1 MVAQGSGLRARTG
14 IRMSP
19 STPGQHSAPDPP
31 HKPEAMVPCI
41 SCRAL
46 ISREAKLCPTCRSYQ
61 VNWKNDLAYFGST
74 AGFIA
79 ILASAVTFISG
90 QLAEGWRVATWK
102 DIIQPVYFEY
112 PGDVAFINSG
122 DGDAVVASVDVTWG
136 ESPRNTVNIPINK
149 PVPKDGFVVVTLKS
163 PFEDPLNIDNA
174 HWAKNTTGVPSP
186 KLFAE
191 SMRYGD
197 RRRCAEHHFYNA
209 GHLVFR
215 RIDGLEPDKRL
226 VSAPVIAN
234 LNIVSLHS
242 GAVVTTPLQ
251 DMRVTFLFIPGNRPE
266 CTDEAFELRG

>member
-122 DGDAVVASVDVTWG
+122 DGDAVVASVDVTWV
-136 ESPRNTVNIPINK
+136 S
-149 PVPKDGFVVVTLKS
+149 
-163 PFEDPLNIDNA
+163 
-174 HWAKNTTGVPSP
+174 
-186 KLFAE
+186 
-191 SMRYGD
+191 
-197 RRRCAEHHFYNA
+197 RRATRSTSRSTNRC
-209 GHLVFR
+209 R
-215 RIDGLEPDKRL
+215 RMD
-226 VSAPVIAN
+226 SW
-234 LNIVSLHS
+234 S
-242 GAVVTTPLQ
+242 
-251 DMRVTFLFIPGNRPE
+251 
-266 CTDEAFELRG
+266 